1 MKINIGQIIK
11 LYRYKQNM
19 TQSELAEG
27 ICSVSHLSKIENGS
41 KEANQDTINL
51 LLERLG
57 ISQEKLSQKARH
69 LLSLLDE
76 FQMNMYF
83 YALDQAEQNA
93 EMIIQHEE
101 QFFSLDLG
109 IQYHLSLFQFYLLTD
124 KQPLALKHTACSKI
138 RKTFIETEKKFL
150 NILTAFIKLK
160 LVSLKMGSKA

>member
-1 MKINIGQIIK
+1 
-11 LYRYKQNM
+11 
-19 TQSELAEG
+19 
-27 ICSVSHLSKIENGS
+27 
-41 KEANQDTINL
+41 
-51 LLERLG
+51 LLERLD

-124 KQPLALKHTACSKI
+124 KQPLALKTHRVLKKFE
-138 RKTFIETEKKFL
+138 KTFIETEKE
-150 NILTAFIKLK
+150 
-160 LVSLKMGSKA
+160 